1 MRIKFLDNLANDLG
15 FLESK
20 ELTPTSNDEVVIPEG
35 YKIEKTPDGGFK
47 ITPEEKLDEGQSII
61 DLVEEKGTS
70 KEGSKEESKEKSDK
84 DDSKDTKADK
94 ADSKAD
100 KAEEKTEKPESKPE
114 GKDGSDDNPE
124 EYFREESEKEA
135 IKSEPAKVA
144 EKQKIS
150 QVVVDSTAIEG
161 QKGDDKK
168 MAHNGSNI
176 ADLMIRFDHQKL
188 TASVAEFI
196 ATDGKVMDARLTEI
210 VQSAIQKNPDTRKF
224 ISGIIPELIHEFP
237 DEIKQYQKAV
247 FDVARN
253 VRVKYML
260 RIPETGTLYESMDTF
275 FDQMARENPTLAIEY
290 GRGIRK
296 PQEVWLRTDC
306 DGKIISQDH
315 TLSEAEVRKLIL
327 DLPKEIQDE
336 ACEKLHLPRMVVKPS
351 KGNKPD
357 DKSGKS
363 GKPGNKPGKP
373 DNHA

>member
-1 MRIKFLDNLANDLG
+1 MKIKFLDNLANDLG
-15 FLESK
+15 FLASK

-47 ITPEEKLDEGQSII
+47 ITPEEKLDENGLPGQSII

-70 KEGSKEESKEKSDK
+70 KEESKEESKEKSDK
-84 DDSKDTKADK
+84 DDSKDAKADK
-94 ADSKAD
+94 TDSKAD
-100 KAEEKTEKPESKPE
+100 KVE
-114 GKDGSDDNPE
+114 GKDDSDDDPE
-124 EYFREESEKEA
+124 EYFREESEGTEA
-135 IKSEPAKVA
+135 GKSEPAKVA

-150 QVVVDSTAIEG
+150 RVVVDSTAIEG
-161 QKGDDKK
+161 QKGDDK
-168 MAHNGSNI
+168 MAHNGNNI

-188 TASVAEFI
+188 TASIAEFI

-224 ISGIIPELIHEFP
+224 ISGIIPELVHEFP

-306 DGKIISQDH
+306 DGNIVSQDH
-315 TLSEAEVRKLIL
+315 TLTEAEVRKIIL

-336 ACEKLHLPRMVVKPS
+336 ACDKLHLTRMAVKPS
-351 KGNKPD
+351 KGKPD
-357 DKSGKS
+357 DKSSKS

-373 DNHA
+373 DDNHA